1 MPLKDEQ
8 GNWLNRN
15 GRPIPEANIDPIAKR
30 RDEAVSRMVA
40 KALKLEA
47 EMKKVKE
54 EILAEVMQYIGHLQK
69 LNGIKKQATKGN
81 YTLSDYANL
90 QQVQVS
96 MSNVIEFDERLN
108 LAKTLIDKCLIK
120 WTKRGNQNV
129 RAIITDAF
137 DVDKK
142 GNVNKMRI
150 IGLLA
155 LQISDKEW
163 KQAMELIRSSM
174 QVSDTRQYLN
184 IRTRKNVINKWEFV
198 NLNFSSL

>member
-1 MPLKDEQ
+1 MPLKDSQ
-8 GNWLNRN
+8 GNWINRN
-15 GRPIPEANIDPIAKR
+15 GRPIPEANVDPIAKR
-30 RDEAVSRMVA
+30 RDDAVSRMVT

-47 EMKKVKE
+47 EMRKVKE
-54 EILAEVMQYIGHLQK
+54 EILAEVMAYIGHLQQA
-69 LNGIKKQATKGN
+69 NSIKKQATKGN

-96 MSNVIEFDERLN
+96 MNNIIEFDERLN

-129 RAIITDAF
+129 RAIINDAF

-150 IGLLA
+150 FGLMA
-155 LQISDKEW
+155 LQINDKDW
-163 KQAMELIRSSM
+163 KQAMELIRASM

-184 IRTRKNVINKWEFV
+184 IRTRKNNFDKWDFI